1 MASSKVMVS
10 TAPTNPDLPRYV
22 RNHNSSS
29 AFSTHFPNSVMFP
42 STHQLNGSLGS
53 MNMEDVLNT
62 MYSEPTDID
71 EGGGFDGGGGGSGC
85 GGVSGGVCGGCS
97 EVVVVEGVGGSG
109 VGEIGNGGQSV
120 VGGENNEAMT
130 LETYLKKA
138 GAVTEEDIRVPGGVV
153 EVAGATTGNYGME
166 GLMNYGMQNCPSGGV
181 CVGGG
186 RGKRRAVE
194 EVPLDKATQQKQ
206 KRMIKNRESAARSRE
221 RKQAYTVELEALVTK
236 LEEEN
241 ARLIKEEA
249 ELKKQRLKQLIEKV
263 KPVVE
268 ERRPPKAVMRRARS
282 MTW

>member
-1 MASSKVMVS
+1 
-10 TAPTNPDLPRYV
+10 
-22 RNHNSSS
+22 
-29 AFSTHFPNSVMFP
+29 
-42 STHQLNGSLGS
+42 
-53 MNMEDVLNT
+53 
-62 MYSEPTDID
+62 
-71 EGGGFDGGGGGSGC
+71 
-85 GGVSGGVCGGCS
+85 
-97 EVVVVEGVGGSG
+97 
-109 VGEIGNGGQSV
+109 
-120 VGGENNEAMT
+120 MT

-166 GLMNYGMQNCPSGGV
+166 GLMNYGMQNCPSGGFGV
-181 CVGGG
+181 EGFGNGMVGVGGSSGGAVVVASVGGG

-268 ERRPPKAVMRRARS
+268 ERRTPKAVMRRTRS